1 MPNLKSAEI
10 VDTMAQ
16 EHNGKIMSPSEIL
29 LELVTDGELA
39 KLVRIYNQHNRA
51 TLDFQT
57 LKEEAKN

>member
-1 MPNLKSAEI
+1 METLKNFLHPKRKENIQFVLS
-10 VDTMAQ
+10 D
-16 EHNGKIMSPSEIL
+16 SF
-29 LELVTDGELA
+29 GELA